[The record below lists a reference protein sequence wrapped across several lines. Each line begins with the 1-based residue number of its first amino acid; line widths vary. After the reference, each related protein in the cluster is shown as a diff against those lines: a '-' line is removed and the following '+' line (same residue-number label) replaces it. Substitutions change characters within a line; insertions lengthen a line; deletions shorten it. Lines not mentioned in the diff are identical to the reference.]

1 MRHFKYISHCSK
13 LNLSK
18 KTIYQKFKMH
28 QRFDT
33 FSKNK
38 FNEKLTSYIIF
49 TTYTKMI
56 KSSLGM
62 LYSYKLPN
70 KQFLKKHYNIRN
82 EKIAISSRI
91 QTTRIDFSI
100 KECISINKLLLHN
113 AEQIN
118 MFCHKT
124 DFCKQKNIKTNK
136 LHMIRLFKP
145 QTRAIYLKIK

>member
-1 MRHFKYISHCSK
+1 MRHLKYFSHCSK
-13 LNLSK
+13 LNLNK
-18 KTIYQKFKMH
+18 KTIYQEFKMH

-38 FNEKLTSYIIF
+38 FNEKLASYIIF

-56 KSSLGM
+56 KSSLRA

-82 EKIAISSRI
+82 EKIAISSRM
-91 QTTRIDFSI
+91 QTTEIDFNT
-100 KECISINKLLLHN
+100 KECIRINKLILHN

-118 MFCHKT
+118 MFCDKT
-124 DFCKQKNIKTNK
+124 SFCKQKDLKINK
-136 LHMIRLFKP
+136 SCVVKIFKP